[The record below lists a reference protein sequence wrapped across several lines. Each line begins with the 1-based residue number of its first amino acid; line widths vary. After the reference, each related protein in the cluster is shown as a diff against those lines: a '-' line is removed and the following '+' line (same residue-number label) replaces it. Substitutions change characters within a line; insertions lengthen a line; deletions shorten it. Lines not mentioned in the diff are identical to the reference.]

1 MHARRNFCPVLF
13 TVYRE
18 AYCSDELSCKKD
30 GLLGFDEEGPSLFP
44 RKRNVSVLC
53 LSRVLMRMVGGNTS
67 GSGDCGKLV
76 VKRESNSG
84 IAGGC
89 YDGCE

>member
-1 MHARRNFCPVLF
+1 MLGLVSFKG
-13 TVYRE
+13 
-18 AYCSDELSCKKD
+18 SDED
-30 GLLGFDEEGPSLFP
+30 GREY
-44 RKRNVSVLC
+44 
-53 LSRVLMRMVGGNTS
+53 TS